1 MTLKESGFVVRALG
15 EGARLA
21 AAGLLVL
28 LVQGCAGPGGASN
41 KASQESPSAS
51 DPSEVDRRARVH
63 LELAGAYFS
72 RNQANT
78 ALDEVK
84 LALQSKPDLPD
95 AYNLRGLIYASMGEV
110 GLAEDNFRR
119 ALQMAPRDADTMHNY
134 GWFLCQQRRYD
145 DASAQFRAA
154 LEVPNYRDV
163 TRTWLAMGVCQARN
177 NRLAEAEQSLMR
189 SFELDPANPTTSL
202 NLAEVLLRRGELERA
217 RFYIRRVN
225 GNDAL
230 VSAQTLWLAA
240 RIERKLGQ
248 SAQVVQ
254 LGNDLQNRFPNSPEA
269 LLYEKGRFDD

>member
-1 MTLKESGFVVRALG
+1 MTLKKSGLLVRALAD
-15 EGARLA
+15 GARLA

-28 LVQGCAGPGGASN
+28 LAQGCAGPGGTSN
-41 KASQESPSAS
+41 KPSQELQTSS
-51 DPSEVDRRARVH
+51 DQSDVDRRARVH

-72 RNQANT
+72 RNQPNT

-95 AYNLRGLIYASMGEV
+95 AYNLRGLVYASMGEV

-145 DASAQFRAA
+145 DAAAQFRTA
-154 LEVPNYRDV
+154 LEVPNYREV

-230 VSAQTLWLAA
+230 ISAQTLWLAA

-248 SAQVVQ
+248 SAQVEQ

-269 LLYEKGRFDD
+269 RLYEKGRFDD

>member
-1 MTLKESGFVVRALG
+1 MTLKESRLV
-15 EGARLA
+15 EGLAVASARWA

-28 LVQGCAGPGGASN
+28 LVQGCAGTGGAPN
-41 KASQESPSAS
+41 KPSQELQTAS
-51 DPSEVDRRARVH
+51 DQSDIDRRARVH

-72 RNQANT
+72 RNQPNT

-95 AYNLRGLIYASMGEV
+95 AYNLRGLVYASMGEV

-119 ALQMAPRDADTMHNY
+119 ALQMSPRDADTMHNY

-145 DASAQFRAA
+145 DATAQFRAA

-163 TRTWLAMGVCQARN
+163 TRTWLAMGVCEARN

-225 GNDAL
+225 ANDAL
-230 VSAQTLWLAA
+230 ISAQTLWLAA
-240 RIERKLGQ
+240 RIERRLGQ
-248 SAQVVQ
+248 SAQVEQ

-269 LLYEKGRFDD
+269 RLFEKGRFDD